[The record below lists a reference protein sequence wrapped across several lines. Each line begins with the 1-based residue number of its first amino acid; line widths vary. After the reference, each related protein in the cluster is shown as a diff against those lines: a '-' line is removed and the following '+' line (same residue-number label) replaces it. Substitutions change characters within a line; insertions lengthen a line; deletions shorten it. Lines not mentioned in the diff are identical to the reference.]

1 MEATVRWKQE
11 LGRHTSVRAR
21 DARRPRTG
29 ELGLLYQERRGRIA
43 NEIQSKQKKIIKLR
57 SEINEIENRKSNQ

>member
-1 MEATVRWKQE
+1 MEATVRGKQE

-43 NEIQSKQKKIIKLR
+43 NEIQSK
-57 SEINEIENRKSNQ
+57 